1 MSGKKNGLG
10 QGVNILFPQE
20 EENEK
25 YFECEIEKIS
35 PNKQQPRSF
44 FDEEGLEE
52 LAQSIKEHGVIQPI
66 VVLAQK
72 DGTYQLIAGERRLR
86 ASQRAGLKKIPVI
99 IREMSSVDSLLEL
112 ALIENIQRKDLNV
125 IEEAEA
131 YNKLIIQ
138 FKYTQEQTAQRVGKK
153 RSTITNILRLLQL
166 PGYVK
171 KDLEQGSLSE
181 GHARVLLKFIDSP
194 SELQILR
201 DQIIKKKL
209 SVRQTENT
217 ARKTNIPQQA
227 ISTKICSSPQLEIS
241 QEYRTTLVTQLTNA
255 LQSRIALTQNG
266 NRGKIEIEYY
276 SLDDLE
282 RVVNLI
288 TRESKLYD

>member
-20 EENEK
+20 EESEK

-35 PNKQQPRSF
+35 PNQQQPRCY

-52 LAQSIKEHGVIQPI
+52 LAQSIKEHGVIQPL

-99 IREMSSVDSLLEL
+99 IREMSSADSLLEL

-153 RSTITNILRLLQL
+153 RSTVTNILRLLQL
-166 PGYVK
+166 PDYIK
-171 KDLEQGSLSE
+171 KDLESGNLSE

-201 DQIIKKKL
+201 DQIIKKKM

-217 ARKTNIPQQA
+217 ARKTNIPQLSTS
-227 ISTKICSSPQLEIS
+227 STKICTSPQLEMS
-241 QEYRTTLVTQLTNA
+241 QEYRTTLVTQLTNT

-288 TRESKLYD
+288 TRES

>member
-10 QGVNILFPQE
+10 QGVNILFPQDA
-20 EENEK
+20 ENEK
-25 YFECEIEKIS
+25 YFKCEIEKIS
-35 PNKQQPRSF
+35 PNQQQPRSY

-52 LAQSIKEHGVIQPI
+52 LAQSIKEHGVIQPL

-86 ASQRAGLKKIPVI
+86 ASQRAGLQKVPVI
-99 IREMSSVDSLLEL
+99 IRDMASDESLLEL

-131 YNKLIIQ
+131 YNKLIIK

-166 PGYVK
+166 PEYIK
-171 KDLEQGSLSE
+171 KDLEQGSLTE
-181 GHARVLLKFIDSP
+181 GHARVLLKFIDNP
-194 SELQILR
+194 AELQLLR
-201 DQIIKKKL
+201 DQIIKKNL

-217 ARKTNIPQQA
+217 ARKTNYPQYPA
-227 ISTKICSSPQLEIS
+227 VSTKLHSSPQLEIS
-241 QEYRTTLVTQLTNA
+241 QEYTTTLVTQLTNT

-288 TRESKLYD
+288 TRTNIK